1 MARGESFMW
10 GSGEKAR
17 KGFST
22 MFKDSGAWV
31 LVKANNH

>member
-1 MARGESFMW
+1 MW

-22 MFKDSGAWV
+22 MFEDSGAWV